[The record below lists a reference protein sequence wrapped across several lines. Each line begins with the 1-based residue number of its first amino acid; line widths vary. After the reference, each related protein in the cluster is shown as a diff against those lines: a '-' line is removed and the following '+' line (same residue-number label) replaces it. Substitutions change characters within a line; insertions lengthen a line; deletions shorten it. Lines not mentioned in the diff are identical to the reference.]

1 MLAGA
6 DPYIRTVQVG
16 AQRVPYWQGGPAYA
30 PWAQGY
36 YSGWQGS
43 NLIRDIAIG
52 SMIFHGLSGLPYMM
66 GGMGEGFGEIGEGVG
81 DMFGGIGDG
90 FESIGDGIGDAFGG
104 AKAFW
109 ATCSTSEPGPA
120 PQTWVLEACSLSGWE
135 CRCSIRAAS
144 AMDPDMDG

>member
-66 GGMGEGFGEIGEGVG
+66 GGMGEGFGEIGEGVATMADFFHMNIEEADIPVRPG
-81 DMFGGIGDG
+81 CWRPARSPGGSAG
-90 FESIGDGIGDAFGG
+90 
-104 AKAFW
+104 
-109 ATCSTSEPGPA
+109 
-120 PQTWVLEACSLSGWE
+120 
-135 CRCSIRAAS
+135 AAS
-144 AMDPDMDG
+144 APPPRWIPTWTGRR